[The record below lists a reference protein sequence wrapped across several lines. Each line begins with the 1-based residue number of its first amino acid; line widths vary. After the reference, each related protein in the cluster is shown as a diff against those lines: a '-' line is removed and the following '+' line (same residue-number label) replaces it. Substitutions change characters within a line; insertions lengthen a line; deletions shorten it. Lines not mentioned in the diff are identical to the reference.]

1 MTEVRACG
9 YVRVST
15 DEQAERGHSIGEQER
30 LICEVAAP
38 VARPGPSSASP
49 GLAQRSPVVR

>member
-1 MTEVRACG
+1 MRREETGYRAVRACG

-30 LICEVAAP
+30 LICEVAA
-38 VARPGPSSASP
+38 
-49 GLAQRSPVVR
+49 L